1 MIQVIL
7 FLGVHVLIYLD
18 GIELTNV
25 LYVGNIARYF
35 EELIPA
41 TLWNVAFGEI
51 FPGQFMFFLLL
62 PVIGIV
68 FLFRSRSPNRRKLS
82 LAVFHISIVTWTI
95 FPLLTTK
102 LGVYRG
108 P

>member
-35 EELIPA
+35 E
-41 TLWNVAFGEI
+41 
-51 FPGQFMFFLLL
+51 
-62 PVIGIV
+62 
-68 FLFRSRSPNRRKLS
+68 
-82 LAVFHISIVTWTI
+82 
-95 FPLLTTK
+95 
-102 LGVYRG
+102 
-108 P
+108 